1 MRPIFILIVCLII
14 GKSISTYNYNLGFNV
29 TFFSMAFLLFFPMLF
44 RLHYIPKYEKFAH
57 QWLKENNIESYQLT
71 HRAFRKG
78 PLRFKVSDLQ
88 VIYTAE
94 TPDGRDIWFSFGGY
108 FLGVFSKTY
117 FVFEN
122 GAKIGNY
129 SFDQIA

>member
-1 MRPIFILIVCLII
+1 MRSILILIVCLII
-14 GKSISTYNYNLGFNV
+14 GKSISIYNYNLGFNI
-29 TFFSMAFLLFFPMLF
+29 TFFLTAFFIFFPMLF
-44 RLHYIPKYEKFAH
+44 RLKSIPKYEKIAQ

-78 PLRFKVSDLQ
+78 PLRFKASDLQ

-94 TPDGRDIWFSFGGY
+94 TPDGRSIWFSFGGY

-122 GAKIGNY
+122 GAKSGTFSIN
-129 SFDQIA
+129 QNA

>member
-1 MRPIFILIVCLII
+1 
-14 GKSISTYNYNLGFNV
+14 
-29 TFFSMAFLLFFPMLF
+29 MLF
-44 RLHYIPKYEKFAH
+44 RLKSIPKYEKIAQ

-78 PLRFKVSDLQ
+78 PLRFKASDLQ

-94 TPDGRDIWFSFGGY
+94 TPDGRNIWFSFGGY

-122 GAKIGNY
+122 GGKIGSY
-129 SFDQIA
+129 SFNQNA